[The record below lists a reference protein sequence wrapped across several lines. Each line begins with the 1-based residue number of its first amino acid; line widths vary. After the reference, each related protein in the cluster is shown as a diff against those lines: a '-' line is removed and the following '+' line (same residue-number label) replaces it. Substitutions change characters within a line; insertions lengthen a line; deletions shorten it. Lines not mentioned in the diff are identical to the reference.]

1 VREPIRNRAAARD
14 ERAIEC
20 PLGGQLRP
28 GGVVTI
34 VRVAGGD
41 AHVESA
47 TANTV
52 EALLEERVD
61 QLARLSALSTATAR
75 AASLE
80 DAYEAALDCV
90 ADTLSPDRASVL
102 LFDARGVMRWRAWR
116 GLSAEYRQ
124 ATEGHSPWTPQTPD
138 PEPVLVPDV
147 AAEPS
152 LAELRPAIE
161 REGIRSLGFFPLM
174 DRGRLLGKFM
184 VYFDEP
190 HVFTPIEVRLAQ
202 AIGAHVSLEIARGQ
216 REAQT
221 RFVIEASQALG
232 RSLDFR
238 ATLRQ
243 LAELSVPF
251 LADACAIHVAG
262 PNGLRL
268 VALANDDATDAG
280 RITALGAAAAR
291 AVVESGEPTLYDDD
305 ADGPARSVMIVPL
318 RAHGRTLGA
327 ISFVATGGHRRY
339 GDADLDFA
347 ADLARRAAL
356 AADNGLLHEAE
367 QRARHTAERLQDVS
381 EALAG
386 TLTVEEV
393 VEVLVR
399 EGSRALGAAAGW
411 LGELDEE
418 ARELRRLGAI
428 GYDPQLDEAYSRL
441 PVDLDNPTV
450 HAALEN
456 RALWFASAAEVASAY
471 PSLAK
476 DYAASGSEAMAVVPL
491 VVAGRSTGVIALT
504 FRERRTFREDE
515 RRLLA
520 GLAAQCGQALER
532 ARLYAELQERADA
545 ASALAHVED
554 GVFQLDEDDRV
565 TLWNRGAAVITGI
578 DANDAL
584 RRPIGELIGDWD
596 QIKGRINVT
605 DVPRAVG
612 RRDAVPAQVG
622 DRELWLVISGVVA
635 GDSVVYAFRDVTESE
650 HLEKA
655 RRDFLATASHELRT
669 PLAGVFGATKTLLH
683 RDLDDESRK
692 ALLEVID
699 TQTGRLARILD
710 ELLFASRLDAGKMDL
725 ELQGCALGPLVEEV
739 ANLERP
745 RLPASISLVVDTS
758 VEVPNVRCDPHRL
771 RQALLNLLDN
781 AIKYSPDGGTIA
793 VSVRPTDDAVRVSVA
808 DEGLGIPPA
817 ERDRVF
823 EKFYRLD
830 PGLTRGVGGTGLG
843 LYISRQSIEQMN
855 GRVWV
860 DPGDGPGTTFHVE
873 LPLALDA

>member
-1 VREPIRNRAAARD
+1 
-14 ERAIEC
+14 
-20 PLGGQLRP
+20 
-28 GGVVTI
+28 
-34 VRVAGGD
+34 
-41 AHVESA
+41 
-47 TANTV
+47 
-52 EALLEERVD
+52 
-61 QLARLSALSTATAR
+61 
-75 AASLE
+75 
-80 DAYEAALDCV
+80 
-90 ADTLSPDRASVL
+90 
-102 LFDARGVMRWRAWR
+102 
-116 GLSAEYRQ
+116 
-124 ATEGHSPWTPQTPD
+124 
-138 PEPVLVPDV
+138 
-147 AAEPS
+147 
-152 LAELRPAIE
+152 
-161 REGIRSLGFFPLM
+161 
-174 DRGRLLGKFM
+174 
-184 VYFDEP
+184 
-190 HVFTPIEVRLAQ
+190 
-202 AIGAHVSLEIARGQ
+202 
-216 REAQT
+216 
-221 RFVIEASQALG
+221 
-232 RSLDFR
+232 
-238 ATLRQ
+238 
-243 LAELSVPF
+243 
-251 LADACAIHVAG
+251 
-262 PNGLRL
+262 
-268 VALANDDATDAG
+268 
-280 RITALGAAAAR
+280 
-291 AVVESGEPTLYDDD
+291 
-305 ADGPARSVMIVPL
+305 
-318 RAHGRTLGA
+318 
-327 ISFVATGGHRRY
+327 
-339 GDADLDFA
+339 
-347 ADLARRAAL
+347 
-356 AADNGLLHEAE
+356 
-367 QRARHTAERLQDVS
+367 
-381 EALAG
+381 
-386 TLTVEEV
+386 
-393 VEVLVR
+393 
-399 EGSRALGAAAGW
+399 
-411 LGELDEE
+411 
-418 ARELRRLGAI
+418 
-428 GYDPQLDEAYSRL
+428 
-441 PVDLDNPTV
+441 
-450 HAALEN
+450 
-456 RALWFASAAEVASAY
+456 
-471 PSLAK
+471 
-476 DYAASGSEAMAVVPL
+476 MAVVPL

-745 RLPASISLVVDTS
+745 RL
-758 VEVPNVRCDPHRL
+758 

-781 AIKYSPDGGTIA
+781 AIKYPPDGGPFA

-843 LYISRQSIEQMN
+843 LYISRQSIEQMQ

-873 LPLALDA
+873 LPVALDT